1 MLCESIQ
8 HKVGPEE
15 TFINTKDFS
24 LLSPP
29 KALKFSH
36 YTVFPLVKSMW
47 LTGDAP
53 LRCLSKKELTP
64 HLQGAWATDSL
75 QLLKPLETA
84 FTFKPRSCS
93 LRHGQGLSKTMVEDL
108 AISTQHKTCNG
119 QSQLWSSR
127 RTGRGF
133 IQSAS
138 PSDSSH
144 CAILLCTLLLW
155 QMWLPNKFF
164 ALLISSQHLLPW
176 EPICN
181 RQYPQG
187 FSLERPISQ
196 YCRPLPAL
204 STLGKHRGNG
214 TLHRYILMEEETR

>member
-1 MLCESIQ
+1 MGKGATKKAISFFLFCSFAQSVGRNMLCESIQ

-36 YTVFPLVKSMW
+36 YTVCPLVKSMW

-93 LRHGQGLSKTMVEDL
+93 LRHGQGLSKT
-108 AISTQHKTCNG
+108 
-119 QSQLWSSR
+119 
-127 RTGRGF
+127 RTEQDNGRGSILF
-133 IQSAS
+133 TKLNQQYW
-138 PSDSSH
+138 PYHPHFTSH
-144 CAILLCTLLLW
+144 KNEVQQGWEMDHVTTLVLELILKPGFL
-155 QMWLPNKFF
+155 
-164 ALLISSQHLLPW
+164 QH
-176 EPICN
+176 
-181 RQYPQG
+181 
-187 FSLERPISQ
+187 
-196 YCRPLPAL
+196 
-204 STLGKHRGNG
+204 
-214 TLHRYILMEEETR
+214 